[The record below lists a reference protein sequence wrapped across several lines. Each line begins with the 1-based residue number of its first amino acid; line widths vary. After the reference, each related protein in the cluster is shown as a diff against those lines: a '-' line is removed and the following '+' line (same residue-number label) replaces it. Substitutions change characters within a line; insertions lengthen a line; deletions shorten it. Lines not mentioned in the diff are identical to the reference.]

1 MIVNYKVTYEYAIDR
16 SSGQFKAP
24 FNVISNEAR
33 VFTPKDTAVLTPISD
48 TPYSLVELDL
58 RAEPIV
64 LCMPEIEK
72 SRYYDVQLVD
82 LYTDNYGYMGSR
94 TTGNGAGC
102 YMVAGPDWSGAE
114 PPGIAKTF
122 RSETQFSM
130 AIYRTQLFNPAD
142 MDKVKLLQAGYK
154 VQTLSAFLGKPAPPP
169 APAIEWPKFE
179 QDAFTTKFGEYLSF
193 LLQFC
198 RRRARPP
205 SRNRSGKNSP

>member
-1 MIVNYKVTYEYAIDR
+1 MIVNYKVMYEYAIDR

-24 FNVISNEAR
+24 FNVISSEGR
-33 VFTPKDTAVLTPISD
+33 VFTPKDTAIVTPNSD

-114 PPGIAKTF
+114 PRGSPRRFAAR
-122 RSETQFSM
+122 RS
-130 AIYRTQLFNPAD
+130 
-142 MDKVKLLQAGYK
+142 
-154 VQTLSAFLGKPAPPP
+154 SAWRSTVRSSSIRP
-169 APAIEWPKFE
+169 IW
-179 QDAFTTKFGEYLSF
+179 TT
-193 LLQFC
+193 
-198 RRRARPP
+198 
-205 SRNRSGKNSP
+205 